1 MSTQRPRLPLT
12 AHGLACGL
20 GLSST
25 ESLAAL
31 ERGERGL
38 REVPFEVPFATVT
51 GTLPGGEPPPVPA
64 HLAVYDSR
72 LARLAHLAW
81 VDMQAAGERAIARWG
96 AERVALIVGT
106 STGGIGETE
115 AAHEA
120 WWPTQEPA
128 AVPASYS
135 YPTQHSF
142 HAFLDF
148 LAELTGIAGPRYVVS
163 TACSSSNKVFAS
175 ARRLIELGIVDA
187 AVVGGVDGLCHT
199 TVRGF
204 HGLGVMA
211 PEPCRPFGVDRPG
224 MNVGEAAALVL
235 VEREGEPLAWLRGVG
250 ETSDAYH
257 PSSPDPEGRGALRA
271 MQGALAE
278 AGVAPGEVDHVNAH
292 GTGTQYNDIAESK
305 AIAALLGTE
314 VPVVSTKAYTGH
326 TLGACGGVEAI
337 FAIHCL
343 RRGWIPAALGAHP
356 TDPDIPLRLPAEP
369 EERTL
374 RYVLS
379 NSFAFGGNNCSVLF
393 EAAR

>member
-1 MSTQRPRLPLT
+1 MTRQRYPLT
-12 AHGLACGL
+12 AHGLACSL
-20 GLSST
+20 GRSSAQ
-25 ESLAAL
+25 SLAAL
-31 ERGERGL
+31 EAGERGL
-38 REVPFEVPFATVT
+38 RAVPFAVPFETVT
-51 GTLPGGEPPPVPA
+51 GTLPGGELPPVPA
-64 HLAVYDSR
+64 HLRAYDSR
-72 LARLAHLAW
+72 LARISALAW
-81 VDMQAAGERAIARWG
+81 QDLHAPVSRAIERWG
-96 AERVALIVGT
+96 PGRVALIVGT

-115 AAHEA
+115 EAHERF
-120 WWPTQEPA
+120 WPERDPA
-128 AVPASYS
+128 AIGADYS

-148 LAELTGIAGPRYVVS
+148 LAELSGIEGPRYVVS

-175 ARRLIELGIVDA
+175 ARRLMELDLIDA
-187 AVVGGVDGLCHT
+187 AVVGGADGLCHT

-204 HGLGVMA
+204 NSLGVMA

-224 MNVGEAAALVL
+224 MNVGEAAAMVL

-271 MQGALAE
+271 MEAALRQ
-278 AGVAPGEVDHVNAH
+278 AGVAPSEVDHVNAH
-292 GTGTQYNDIAESK
+292 GTGTAYNDIAESK

-343 RRGWIPAALGAHP
+343 QKGFIPAALGAHP
-356 TDPDIPLRLPAEP
+356 TDPEIPLTLPAEP
-369 EERTL
+369 LEREL